1 MVGPVLP
8 MFLSASGVPGPSTIP
23 PRKAGWELT
32 CTVCG
37 CDTSLKGAA
46 GGSSPSPGPVAAVAV
61 GGVGRARRGLA
72 LRLTLSCVRGS
83 PGATSALEEE
93 EGRRVWGGAV
103 GLRAPHGGVGRGAGG
118 GMPGSS
124 AMCRSSAGSEL
135 CPAATCREHSASTG
149 KTQPCDGTFFK
160 QGSAAREA
168 AGSWGAAGLSRLELE
183 LRRLSPSLPGP
194 AWLWKEAMPPGAQP
208 ARC

>member
-93 EGRRVWGGAV
+93 EGRRVWGWRGDARLLGDVQVQCRQRAV
-103 GLRAPHGGVGRGAGG
+103 PGGHV
-118 GMPGSS
+118 
-124 AMCRSSAGSEL
+124 
-135 CPAATCREHSASTG
+135 
-149 KTQPCDGTFFK
+149 QGTFCFHWED
-160 QGSAAREA
+160 AAV
-168 AGSWGAAGLSRLELE
+168 
-183 LRRLSPSLPGP
+183 
-194 AWLWKEAMPPGAQP
+194 
-208 ARC
+208 